1 MAPHVNHNQSTHM
14 ILDIHTH
21 HPAPQPD
28 GVINVSPGD
37 ALLEG
42 QLYSAGIHPWT
53 TLAAPS
59 PELLG
64 ELERICSLP
73 AVVAV
78 GECGVDIARGGPL
91 FRQLQV
97 LKAHIELSERLG
109 KPLILHEVKAHDII
123 LGLRR
128 DMQPS
133 QPWVVHGFRG
143 KPQVAEM
150 LLHGGLWLCLLY
162 TSDAADDLLPVHRRG
177 RGLSIAERRP
187 RPQPRPRRL
196 RRPIPLPPL
205 LGMNNPGDPSP
216 LTLHLSLFACA
227 GRIFFYVGKIS

>member
-150 LLHGGLWLCLLY
+150 LLHGGLWLSFGARFNPESLAKALE
-162 TSDAADDLLPVHRRG
+162 
-177 RGLSIAERRP
+177 AERALAETDDS
-187 RPQPRPRRL
+187 PQSIDEVVALLSQSVGRDL
-196 RRPIPLPPL
+196 RADLAASAARF
-205 LGMNNPGDPSP
+205 
-216 LTLHLSLFACA
+216 LSLPA
-227 GRIFFYVGKIS
+227 SE